1 MRETPVVLLPMMYIG
16 VGSKSIDRGAAGSEV
31 TGSQAERHHL

>member
-1 MRETPVVLLPMMYIG
+1 MCETPIVLLPMYIG